1 MANVVGDL
9 QLQLNKAVKGG
20 KTYEA
25 IEILDSLAEQD
36 VTLAVLRKTKIGK
49 TIAKLRKNADSEIAS
64 RAKTLVS
71 KWKAVASKAK
81 QQEAGTA
88 DPAPDPSHTQSTGSL
103 DAADDRGEASEDSRS
118 TGDPKRDKIR
128 KFFTDGLKP
137 NEEELKAS
145 NPSTYKEIMQEYP
158 RVAIAIETALHEKYG
173 HDQKKYIQRYRDL
186 IFQLRDKKNPDINQR
201 LLHGDIAPTNY
212 VDMDY
217 KAVASRMK
225 ALGREE
231 SRKWQNAEQRSD
243 IQDELAVSM
252 TDEYR
257 CGRCGSRET
266 TYYQQQTRGADEPM
280 TVFIKCMKCSNRWRD

>member
-9 QLQLNKAVKGG
+9 QLQLTKAVKGG

-25 IEILDSLAEQD
+25 IEILDTLAEQT
-36 VTLAVLRKTKIGK
+36 VTLAILRKTKIGK

-64 RAKTLVS
+64 RAKKLVTR
-71 KWKAVASKAK
+71 WKAVASEAK
-81 QQEAGTA
+81 KKESAEGTA
-88 DPAPDPSHTQSTGSL
+88 ATSDPSHTQSTP
-103 DAADDRGEASEDSRS
+103 ADDGPEASRS

-145 NPSTYKEIMQEYP
+145 NPSTYQEIMREYP
-158 RVAIAIETALHEKYG
+158 KVAVAIETALHDKYG

-186 IFQLRDKKNPDINQR
+186 IFQLRDKKNPDINTR
-201 LLHGDIAPTNY
+201 LLSGDIAPEDY

-225 ALGREE
+225 ALEREE
-231 SRKWQNAEQRSD
+231 SRKWANQEQRSD
-243 IQDELAVSM
+243 IKDELAVAM

-257 CGRCGSRET
+257 CGKCGSRET

-280 TVFIKCMKCSNRWRD
+280 TVFIKCMKCGNRWRD